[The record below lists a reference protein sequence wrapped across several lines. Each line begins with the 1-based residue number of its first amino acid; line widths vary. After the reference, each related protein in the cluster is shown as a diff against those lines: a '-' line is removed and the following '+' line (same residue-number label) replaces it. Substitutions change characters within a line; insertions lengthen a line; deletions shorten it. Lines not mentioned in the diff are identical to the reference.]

1 MSTDLIDSNLI
12 IYATQPNHE
21 NLRQYIA
28 DNAPAVAVISKIETL
43 GYHKLSS
50 EGKKFLE
57 EFFDAA
63 HLLPVSQQAVEHAI
77 SLHQKRRI
85 SLGDSLIAG
94 VAPSHGLRLATHNI
108 TDFDWINELE
118 VFDPLSIE
126 R

>member
-50 EGKKFLE
+50 EGKKIFG
-57 EFFDAA
+57 
-63 HLLPVSQQAVEHAI
+63 
-77 SLHQKRRI
+77 RI
-85 SLGDSLIAG
+85 
-94 VAPSHGLRLATHNI
+94 
-108 TDFDWINELE
+108 F
-118 VFDPLSIE
+118 
-126 R
+126 